1 MTGILNDFYIDD
13 GYIVKRQKNR
23 KGEVS
28 DKIICNRVEVVKKL
42 FYPETKQTKVVIEI
56 SSMNGS
62 NSMEFSCDVFTEQGV
77 NVLLNYGLR
86 FIKSDIPDLI
96 NYLIE
101 SERKAPLE
109 YRYTSTGWHDT
120 NNGIGFMLDKLYIDG
135 EVQNDSRYAGD
146 LKLEQKGKLKDW
158 ISVVKEE
165 VIGKVPLEFVLLLGF
180 SAPLLALLNDSNYDL
195 GSVVFNLANFSSK
208 GKTTAVMLATSVF
221 SNPVS
226 NKGTLVTYNATDNA
240 LMNILAKSDGL
251 TIGIDEIGISKHNSK
266 NFSSLLYA
274 ICSGS
279 SKLRLNGDS
288 SMKPSQT
295 YSCFVISTA
304 EYDIIDDDTIDGI
317 KARVFE
323 ITDELTTSAENSDNI
338 KSVIKN
344 NYGTAGRK
352 FIKSFTE
359 YDMESVMQEYENAK
373 KQLINR
379 VEKFGNIGKRM
390 VSKLAV
396 ITLTCKLFNQAF
408 ENLLYIDEDEIE
420 EYAASLI
427 RKSDNC
433 YSSEERLMNLIKSQ
447 FIENAY
453 SIDTGNIANLDE
465 QKFAIV
471 KKRGCFEIYVE
482 ANKFKSLMAE
492 NNINNYKRI
501 LRQLRSK
508 GVLLSESD
516 RFVSDVKISKALNL
530 CVKCYRFRIDG

>member
-1 MTGILNDFYIDD
+1 MIDISNDFYIDD

-135 EVQNDSRYAGD
+135 VVQNDSRYAGD

-251 TIGIDEIGISKHNSK
+251 TIGIDEIGTVLGLMDRGDINDNQNNSHQ
-266 NFSSLLYA
+266 Y
-274 ICSGS
+274 
-279 SKLRLNGDS
+279 
-288 SMKPSQT
+288 
-295 YSCFVISTA
+295 
-304 EYDIIDDDTIDGI
+304 
-317 KARVFE
+317 
-323 ITDELTTSAENSDNI
+323 
-338 KSVIKN
+338 
-344 NYGTAGRK
+344 
-352 FIKSFTE
+352 
-359 YDMESVMQEYENAK
+359 
-373 KQLINR
+373 
-379 VEKFGNIGKRM
+379 
-390 VSKLAV
+390 
-396 ITLTCKLFNQAF
+396 
-408 ENLLYIDEDEIE
+408 
-420 EYAASLI
+420 
-427 RKSDNC
+427 
-433 YSSEERLMNLIKSQ
+433 
-447 FIENAY
+447 
-453 SIDTGNIANLDE
+453 
-465 QKFAIV
+465 
-471 KKRGCFEIYVE
+471 
-482 ANKFKSLMAE
+482 
-492 NNINNYKRI
+492 
-501 LRQLRSK
+501 
-508 GVLLSESD
+508 
-516 RFVSDVKISKALNL
+516 
-530 CVKCYRFRIDG
+530 